1 MNDRKRKP
9 ARGCGLQVIMDAVAR
24 AMTVLGIP
32 RVDAPTG
39 RLDDGSGTEQA

>member
-9 ARGCGLQVIMDAVAR
+9 ARGYGLQVIMDAVAR

-32 RVDAPTG
+32 KVDTPTA
-39 RLDDGSGTEQA
+39 RLDDGATKA